1 MLKKKLIG
9 LALLASFGTAGAFAA
24 STTPAADAPYS
35 GAVPAVLQHA
45 QQVGGLEIY
54 KNFPAAGGLHGW
66 VVKDRSSKYIIVYT
80 TPDDTVLLAGIALDA
95 TGKNLSNDYTNQYV
109 PATDYT
115 PAYKA
120 FTTEATSVLWGNPKA
135 QAEMTIVTDP
145 NCPFCQR
152 LEAMLI
158 KAVDDGKLKVHLV
171 PVGFEAPDSPQKAAG
186 LLQTKDVSAYMTS
199 DIVRGP
205 VEQST
210 DADLAAKVKANW
222 ALMSKYGLNGTPAVF
237 YMTGKA
243 GSQTLNVSPGVPNM
257 TELLTKLG
265 LESYLPA
272 IKADPKFAQYAR

>member
-24 STTPAADAPYS
+24 TAADAPYT
-35 GAVPAVLQHA
+35 GDVPAVLQHA

-237 YMTGKA
+237 YMSGK
-243 GSQTLNVSPGVPNM
+243 GNSQTLNVSPGVPNM